1 MKNNSKPYMPRV
13 VCRMNT
19 GTRVVWSKKDKSL
32 SRRSLNKAVR
42 DMWR

>member
-1 MKNNSKPYMPRV
+1 MKNNSKPYMP
-13 VCRMNT
+13 
-19 GTRVVWSKKDKSL
+19 RVVWSKKDKSL